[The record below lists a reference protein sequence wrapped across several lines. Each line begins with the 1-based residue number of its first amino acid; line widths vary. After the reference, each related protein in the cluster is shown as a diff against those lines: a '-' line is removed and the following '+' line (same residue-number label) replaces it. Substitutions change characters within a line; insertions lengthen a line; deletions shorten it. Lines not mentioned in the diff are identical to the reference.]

1 VRGCLEDTLSAKHV
15 YRNYNTADRRIIG
28 RASPCGFPNG
38 NGGSI
43 NGILQLIKLP
53 HEALEPGYV
62 VDAQE
67 N

>member
-1 VRGCLEDTLSAKHV
+1 LKDPPFAKHV

-28 RASPCGFPNG
+28 YASPCGFPNG
-38 NGGSI
+38 KGGSK
-43 NGILQLIKLP
+43 NDVLQLIKLP
-53 HEALEPGYV
+53 HEPFEPSHV